1 MADEDASPAAPK
13 LRKALTATGDVC
25 VQSRLQDS
33 MQNLLQFN
41 EYTVVKPL
49 GEGSFATV
57 DLCEVRRPRA
67 SFFARAPR
75 PEQFAVKIFQN
86 SIGKSRRDAGCPYDP
101 VIAREIAIMRRLR
114 HPNLVALREVVD
126 DEAEDMLYMVLEYVP
141 GGPVMD
147 WDEDEKVFVA
157 PSTRGV
163 LDEPAAAA
171 ALSDVLHGLAY
182 LHLHHI
188 CHRDLKPQNILVDA
202 RGRCKI
208 ADFGVSH
215 HFDDED
221 DDDDDDSPRSPSSPA
236 TAMSHD
242 SKRGQLRATEGTRA
256 FWAPEMLGESPGHG
270 FSGCAQDA
278 WARRG

>member
-1 MADEDASPAAPK
+1 MALEGESPVAPK
-13 LRKALTATGDVC
+13 LRKARTATGDVC

-49 GEGSFATV
+49 GEGSFASV

-67 SFFARAPR
+67 SMFARAPQ
-75 PEQFAVKIFQN
+75 PEQFAVKIFQK

-208 ADFGVSH
+208 ADIGVSH